1 MAIIKKKNI
10 DLMESNWEY
19 YYFLPR
25 VGEQVTCL
33 APSHPSCKPMA
44 SKADQQSHEHQYP
57 SFLAKVS
64 ASLGKRQGSSNTRHA
79 PRTHEGRFLLTGIV
93 ATLQWSFSWA
103 QG

>member
-1 MAIIKKKNI
+1 
-10 DLMESNWEY
+10 MESNWEY

-25 VGEQVTCL
+25 VGEQKVTCL